1 MAAVSSP
8 SSAPAVTEEDAT
20 LAAANVLLRIAAR
33 SVLEVEEIVSTPQL
47 RVLILIAASGPQNLG
62 AVAAELGVHPSNA
75 TRTCERLVQSGMVAR
90 TEDPNDR
97 RYVQLALTAT
107 GQALVNQVLDQ
118 RRSAMSAVL
127 ARMNVEDRS
136 VVAAAFQTFADAAG
150 GNGTQDGRFVFS
162 LQPGSQ

>member
-62 AVAAELGVHPSNA
+62 AVAVELGVHPSNA

-97 RYVQLALTAT
+97 RYVQLALTPKGT
-107 GQALVNQVLDQ
+107 ALVNQVLDS
-118 RRSAMSAVL
+118 RRSAMSDVL
-127 ARMNVEDRS
+127 ARMSIDDRAS
-136 VVAAAFQTFADAAG
+136 VAAAFRTFADAAG
-150 GNGTQDGRFVFS
+150 GSGTEDGRFAFS
-162 LQPGSQ
+162 LPT